1 MTMDAETMLTTT
13 RAVRRRLDLKRP
25 VPRALIEECVAI
37 AAQAPSGGNRRAFR
51 FVVIDDE
58 QRRGDLAAIYR
69 RAFDVYREGQTVAT
83 KAFEGDPVRTAVQ
96 ERVFRSV
103 EYLAENLHRVPVHV
117 IPVMAGRCEERT
129 NARSQ
134 AALWASSVPAIWSF
148 MLAGRLRGLG
158 TALTT
163 MHLEFEREAAD
174 LLGIPFEQFTQLA
187 LLPLAY
193 TTGDTFK
200 PAEREPAS
208 FFIRWNDFAAEP
220 EGSR

>member
-1 MTMDAETMLTTT
+1 
-13 RAVRRRLDLKRP
+13 
-25 VPRALIEECVAI
+25 
-37 AAQAPSGGNRRAFR
+37 
-51 FVVIDDE
+51 
-58 QRRGDLAAIYR
+58 
-69 RAFDVYREGQTVAT
+69 
-83 KAFEGDPVRTAVQ
+83 
-96 ERVFRSV
+96 
-103 EYLAENLHRVPVHV
+103 
-117 IPVMAGRCEERT
+117 
-129 NARSQ
+129 
-134 AALWASSVPAIWSF
+134 